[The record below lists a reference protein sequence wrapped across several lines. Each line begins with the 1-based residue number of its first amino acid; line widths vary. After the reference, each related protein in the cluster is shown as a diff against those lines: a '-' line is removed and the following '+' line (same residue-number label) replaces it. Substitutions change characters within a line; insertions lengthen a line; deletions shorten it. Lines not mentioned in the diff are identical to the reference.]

1 MVNSEQLARRFER
14 ASHGSGMFELWDA
27 FVSTFAAFLATG
39 CGNGHCE
46 WLTERADGAMKRI
59 TEGAQG
65 DVASLYDPVIQA
77 FEDNPWQD
85 LLGDV
90 YMRLGIGN
98 KKTGQFFT
106 PYHLAEAM
114 AHLNLDR
121 QMVEDAIRE
130 HGYISVNEPAAGGGA
145 NVIGC
150 AHVLRGWGINYQ
162 TQAWFVCQE
171 LSELTALTCYVQ
183 MSILGMAGIVQIG
196 DTLRMDFRHS
206 LYTPMCVM
214 DERWAWRSLA
224 KVMVRL

>member
-1 MVNSEQLARRFER
+1 MNSEQVATLFEK
-14 ASHGSGMFELWDA
+14 ASHGSGMFETWDA
-27 FVSTFAAFLATG
+27 FVSTFAAFFATG
-39 CGNGHCE
+39 CGNERCE
-46 WLTERADGAMKRI
+46 WLAERADGALKRI
-59 TEGAQG
+59 TVAAQK
-65 DVASLYDPVIQA
+65 DVPSLYDPIIQA
-77 FEDNPWQD
+77 FQDNPWQD

-114 AHLNLDR
+114 ARLNLDR
-121 QMVEDAIRE
+121 QMVEDVVRDR
-130 HGYISVNEPAAGGGA
+130 GYITVNEPAAGGGA

-150 AHVLRGWGINYQ
+150 AHVLHDWGINYQ

-183 MSILGMAGIVQIG
+183 MSILGMAGVVQVG
-196 DTLRMDFRHS
+196 DTLKMDFHHA

-214 DERWAWRSLA
+214 DERWGWRALA
-224 KVMVRL
+224 KVVTRI

>member
-1 MVNSEQLARRFER
+1 MTAEQLARLFER

-27 FVSTFAAFLATG
+27 FVSTLAEFFATS
-39 CGNGHCE
+39 CGNEHCE
-46 WLTERADGAMKRI
+46 WLVERADGAMKRI
-59 TEGAQG
+59 TDAAKA
-65 DVASLYDPVIQA
+65 DIASLYDPVIQA

-114 AHLNLDR
+114 ARLNLDE
-121 QMVEDAIRE
+121 QMVRDAIE
-130 HGYISVNEPAAGGGA
+130 QHGYITVNEPAAGGGA

-150 AHVLRGWGINYQ
+150 AHVLKEMGVNYQ
-162 TQAWFVCQE
+162 TDAWFVCQE

-183 MSILGMAGIVQIG
+183 MSILGMAGIVQVG
-196 DTLRMDFRHS
+196 DTLKMDFRYS

-224 KVMVRL
+224 KVMMRI

>member
-1 MVNSEQLARRFER
+1 MNSEQLAKRFEK
-14 ASHGSGMFELWDA
+14 ASHGSGMFEMWDA
-27 FVSTFAAFLATG
+27 FVSTFAAFFATG
-39 CGNGHCE
+39 CGNEHCE
-46 WLTERADGAMKRI
+46 WLTNRADGALKRI
-59 TEGAQG
+59 TEAAQK
-65 DVASLYDPVIQA
+65 DVSSLYDPVIQA

-90 YMRLGIGN
+90 YMRLNIGN

-114 AHLNLDR
+114 ARLNLDE
-121 QMVEDAIRE
+121 QMVRDAIE
-130 HGYISVNEPAAGGGA
+130 QHGYITVNEPAAGGGA

-150 AHVLRGWGINYQ
+150 AHVLTDMGVNYQ
-162 TQAWFVCQE
+162 TDAWFVCQE

-183 MSILGMAGIVQIG
+183 MSILGMAGIVQVG
-196 DTLRMDFRHS
+196 DTLKMDFLHS

-224 KVMVRL
+224 KVMMRI

>member
-1 MVNSEQLARRFER
+1 MNSEQLAKLFEK

-27 FVSTFAAFLATG
+27 FVSTFAAFFATG
-39 CGNGHCE
+39 CGNEHCE
-46 WLTERADGAMKRI
+46 WLTNRADGALKRI
-59 TEGAQG
+59 TDAAQK
-65 DVASLYDPVIQA
+65 DVSSLYDPVIQA

-90 YMRLGIGN
+90 YMRLDIGN

-106 PYHLAEAM
+106 PYHLAEVM
-114 AHLNLDR
+114 ARLNLDR
-121 QMVEDAIRE
+121 RMVEDAIHE

-150 AHVLRGWGINYQ
+150 AHVLRDWGFNYQ

-183 MSILGMAGIVQIG
+183 MSILGMAGIVQVG
-196 DTLRMDFRHS
+196 DTLKMDFRHS

-214 DERWAWRSLA
+214 DECWAWRSLA
-224 KVMVRL
+224 KVMTRI

>member
-1 MVNSEQLARRFER
+1 MNSEQLAKRFEK

-27 FVSTFAAFLATG
+27 FVSTFAALFATG
-39 CGNGHCE
+39 CGNEHCE
-46 WLTERADGAMKRI
+46 WLTNRADGALKRI
-59 TEGAQG
+59 TDAAQK
-65 DVASLYDPVIQA
+65 DVSSLYDPVIQA

-90 YMRLGIGN
+90 YMRLNIGN

-114 AHLNLDR
+114 ARLNLDE
-121 QMVEDAIRE
+121 QMVKDAIE
-130 HGYISVNEPAAGGGA
+130 QHGYITVNEPAAGGGA

-150 AHVLRGWGINYQ
+150 AHVLREMGVNYQ
-162 TQAWFVCQE
+162 TDAWFVCQE

-183 MSILGMAGIVQIG
+183 MSILGMAGIVQVG
-196 DTLRMDFRHS
+196 DTIKMDFRHS

-224 KVMVRL
+224 KVMMRI

>member
-1 MVNSEQLARRFER
+1 MSSEQLARLFEK
-14 ASHGSGMFELWDA
+14 AAHGSGMFELWDA
-27 FVSTFAAFLATG
+27 FVSTFAAFFATG
-39 CGNGHCE
+39 CGNGHIE
-46 WLTERADGAMKRI
+46 WLTDRADGALKRI
-59 TEGAQG
+59 TEAAQK

-98 KKTGQFFT
+98 KNTGQFFT
-106 PYHLAEAM
+106 PYNVAEAM
-114 AHLNLDR
+114 AGLTLSK

-130 HGYISVNEPAAGGGA
+130 HGYLTVNEPAAGGGA

-150 AHVLRGWGINYQ
+150 AHVLKEMGVNYQ
-162 TQAWFVCQE
+162 TDAWFVCQE

-183 MSILGMAGIVQIG
+183 MSILGMAGVVQIG
-196 DTLRMDFRHS
+196 DTLKMDFHHA

-214 DERWAWRSLA
+214 DERWAWRSLGKA
-224 KVMVRL
+224 MMRI

>member
-1 MVNSEQLARRFER
+1 MNSEQVATLFEK
-14 ASHGSGMFELWDA
+14 ASHGSGMFETWDA
-27 FVSTFAAFLATG
+27 FVSTFAAFFATG
-39 CGNGHCE
+39 CGNEQCE
-46 WLTERADGAMKRI
+46 WLSERADGALKRI
-59 TEGAQG
+59 TVAAQK
-65 DVASLYDPVIQA
+65 DMPSLYDPIIQA
-77 FEDNPWQD
+77 FQDNPWQD

-114 AHLNLDR
+114 ARLNLDR
-121 QMVEDAIRE
+121 QMVEDAVRD
-130 HGYISVNEPAAGGGA
+130 HGYITVNEPAAGGGA

-150 AHVLRGWGINYQ
+150 AHVLYDWGINYQ

-183 MSILGMAGIVQIG
+183 MSILGMAGIVQVG
-196 DTLRMDFRHS
+196 DTLKMDFRHS

-214 DERWAWRSLA
+214 DERWGWRAIA
-224 KVMVRL
+224 KVMTRL

>member
-1 MVNSEQLARRFER
+1 MNSEQLAKRFEK

-27 FVSTFAAFLATG
+27 FVSTFAAFFATG
-39 CGNGHCE
+39 CGNEHCE
-46 WLTERADGAMKRI
+46 WLTNRADGALKRI
-59 TEGAQG
+59 TDAAQK
-65 DVASLYDPVIQA
+65 DVSSLYDPVIQA

-90 YMRLGIGN
+90 YMRLNIGN

-114 AHLNLDR
+114 ARLNLDER
-121 QMVEDAIRE
+121 IVKDAIRE
-130 HGYISVNEPAAGGGA
+130 HGYLTVNEPAAGGGA

-150 AHVLRGWGINYQ
+150 AHVLKEMGVNYQ
-162 TQAWFVCQE
+162 TDAWFVCQE

-183 MSILGMAGIVQIG
+183 MSILGMAGVVQIG
-196 DTLRMDFRHS
+196 DTLKMDFRHA

-214 DERWAWRSLA
+214 DERWTWRSLA
-224 KVMVRL
+224 KVMMRI

>member
-1 MVNSEQLARRFER
+1 MNSEQLAKLFEK

-27 FVSTFAAFLATG
+27 FVSTFAAFFATG
-39 CGNGHCE
+39 CGNEHCE
-46 WLTERADGAMKRI
+46 WLTNRADGALKRI
-59 TEGAQG
+59 TDAAQK
-65 DVASLYDPVIQA
+65 DVSSLYDPVIQA

-90 YMRLGIGN
+90 YMRLNIGN

-106 PYHLAEAM
+106 PYHLADAM
-114 AHLNLDR
+114 ARLNLDE
-121 QMVEDAIRE
+121 QMVKDAIE
-130 HGYISVNEPAAGGGA
+130 QHGYITVNEPAAGGGA

-150 AHVLRGWGINYQ
+150 AYVLRDWGFNYQ

-183 MSILGMAGIVQIG
+183 MSILGMAGIVQVG
-196 DTLRMDFRHS
+196 DTLKMDFRHS

-214 DERWAWRSLA
+214 DECWAWRSLA
-224 KVMVRL
+224 KVMTRI

>member
-1 MVNSEQLARRFER
+1 MNSEQVATLFEK
-14 ASHGSGMFELWDA
+14 ASHGSGMFETWDA
-27 FVSTFAAFLATG
+27 FVSTFAAFFATG
-39 CGNGHCE
+39 CGNEQCE
-46 WLTERADGAMKRI
+46 WLTERADGALKRI
-59 TEGAQG
+59 TVAAQK
-65 DVASLYDPVIQA
+65 DVPSLYDPIIQA
-77 FEDNPWQD
+77 FQDNPWQD

-114 AHLNLDR
+114 ARLNLDR
-121 QMVEDAIRE
+121 QMVEDAVYAR
-130 HGYISVNEPAAGGGA
+130 GYITVNEPAAGGGA

-150 AHVLRGWGINYQ
+150 AHVLHDWGINYQ

-183 MSILGMAGIVQIG
+183 MSILGMAGVVQVG
-196 DTLRMDFRHS
+196 DTLKMDFRHS

-214 DERWAWRSLA
+214 DECWGWRALA
-224 KVMVRL
+224 KVVTRI

>member
-1 MVNSEQLARRFER
+1 MNATQLTKAFEK
-14 ASHGSGMFELWDA
+14 AAHGSGMFELWDA
-27 FVSTFAAFLATG
+27 FVSTLAAFFAMG
-39 CGNGHCE
+39 CGNERCE
-46 WLTERADGAMKRI
+46 WLSDRADGAMKRI
-59 TEGAQG
+59 TEAAQK

-90 YMRLGIGN
+90 YMKLSIGN

-106 PYHLAEAM
+106 PYNVAEMM
-114 AHLNLDR
+114 ARMNLDET
-121 QMVEDAIRE
+121 MAKAAIEE
-130 HGYISVNEPAAGGGA
+130 HGYLTVNEPAAGGGA

-150 AHVLRGWGINYQ
+150 AHVLHEWGINYQ

-196 DTLRMDFRHS
+196 DTLKMDFHHS

-214 DERWAWRSLA
+214 DERWAWRSLG
-224 KVMVRL
+224 KVMMWL